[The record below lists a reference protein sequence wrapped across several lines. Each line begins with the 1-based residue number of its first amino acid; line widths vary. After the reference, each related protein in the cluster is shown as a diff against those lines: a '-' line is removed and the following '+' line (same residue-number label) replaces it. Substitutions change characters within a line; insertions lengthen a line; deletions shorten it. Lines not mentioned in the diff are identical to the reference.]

1 MTTTP
6 DDLDAFALAYGCL
19 HIAAELAEKMAAPD
33 GKPRELNSVEVAT
46 LQRLC
51 REAAC
56 AANEIGGTI
65 GGQRKTK
72 TS

>member
-1 MTTTP
+1 MTTA

-19 HIAAELAEKMAAPD
+19 HTAAELAEKMAGWD

-56 AANEIGGTI
+56 AANQIGATI
-65 GGQRKTK
+65 GGVRKVK
-72 TS
+72 SA